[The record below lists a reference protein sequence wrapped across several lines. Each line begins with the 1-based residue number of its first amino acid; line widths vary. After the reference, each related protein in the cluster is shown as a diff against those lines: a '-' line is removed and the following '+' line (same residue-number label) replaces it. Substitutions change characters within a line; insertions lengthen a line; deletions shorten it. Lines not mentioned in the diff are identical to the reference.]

1 MEKTKKRRL
10 KLAELKVQ
18 SFVTELRPGMAHTA
32 KGGDDDTANALCT
45 IISGSIVSS
54 IIGNSAGSKWPC
66 TRVCPILPPP
76 DPGPGTS
83 EAPPIPILL

>member
-45 IISGSIVSS
+45 GSIASS
-54 IIGNSAGSKWPC
+54 ISIFNSANSKWPC
-66 TRVCPILPPP
+66 RFVCPVNPAP
-76 DPGPGTS
+76 DPGTS